1 MDSFLPRWNKAV
13 QTRRMARDIP
23 LWIQANSCL
32 SEDVWNLSSVS
43 PQLLASNKPGRQSFP
58 SLKGPPINL
67 TWQWA
72 PAQVEFWKGK
82 PQKYKR
88 RTVVLETLE
97 TFGQC
102 ALLSS
107 TAKTANGYLLASLT
121 DGCRNEK
128 NGVWHPVLN
137 PSQHHIVGL
146 DPKSFILRDTPT
158 VEASANP
165 RRLFLGGQRSTCLK
179 TYHLAQ
185 RLTRRIMLGQW
196 WADVENSSCPH
207 LVRTGRNQE
216 RSVKWSRE

>member
-1 MDSFLPRWNKAV
+1 M
-13 QTRRMARDIP
+13 
-23 LWIQANSCL
+23 
-32 SEDVWNLSSVS
+32 
-43 PQLLASNKPGRQSFP
+43 
-58 SLKGPPINL
+58 

-128 NGVWHPVLN
+128 NGV
-137 PSQHHIVGL
+137 
-146 DPKSFILRDTPT
+146 
-158 VEASANP
+158 
-165 RRLFLGGQRSTCLK
+165 
-179 TYHLAQ
+179 
-185 RLTRRIMLGQW
+185 
-196 WADVENSSCPH
+196 
-207 LVRTGRNQE
+207 
-216 RSVKWSRE
+216 